1 MAGRPKWVIYPAGG
15 QAASAERLAAAA
27 LKTAAAAE
35 LVAASSVKEIV
46 ARLKDRYPEI
56 AAVKRK
62 TAMVQFLR
70 QNEEALKALAEES

>member
-1 MAGRPKWVIYPAGG
+1 MAGRPKRVIYPAGA
-15 QAASAERLAAAA
+15 QAASAERL
-27 LKTAAAAE
+27 AAE

>member
-1 MAGRPKWVIYPAGG
+1 MAGRPKRVIYPAGA
-15 QAASAERLAAAA
+15 QAASAERLAASA

-46 ARLKDRYPEI
+46 ARLKDRYP
-56 AAVKRK
+56 
-62 TAMVQFLR
+62 AMVQFLR

>member
-1 MAGRPKWVIYPAGG
+1 MAGRPKRVIYPAG
-15 QAASAERLAAAA
+15 APAAA

-62 TAMVQFLR
+62 TTMVQFLR

>member
-1 MAGRPKWVIYPAGG
+1 MAGRPKRVIYPAGA
-15 QAASAERLAAAA
+15 QAASAERLA
-27 LKTAAAAE
+27 
-35 LVAASSVKEIV
+35 AASSVKEIV

-56 AAVKRK
+56 ATVKRK

>member
-1 MAGRPKWVIYPAGG
+1 MAGRPKRVIYPAGA

-56 AAVKRK
+56 AAVIAQNRHGAVSAAKRRG
-62 TAMVQFLR
+62 A
-70 QNEEALKALAEES
+70 

>member
-1 MAGRPKWVIYPAGG
+1 MAGRPKRVIYPAGA
-15 QAASAERLAAAA
+15 QAASAERLA
-27 LKTAAAAE
+27 
-35 LVAASSVKEIV
+35 AASSVKEIV

-70 QNEEALKALAEES
+70 QNEEALKALADES

>member
-1 MAGRPKWVIYPAGG
+1 MAGRPKRVIYPAGA
-15 QAASAERLAAAA
+15 QAASA

>member
-1 MAGRPKWVIYPAGG
+1 M
-15 QAASAERLAAAA
+15 
-27 LKTAAAAE
+27 
-35 LVAASSVKEIV
+35 AASSVKEIV

-62 TAMVQFLR
+62 TTMVQFLR

>member
-1 MAGRPKWVIYPAGG
+1 MAGRPKRVIYPAGA
-15 QAASAERLAAAA
+15 QAASAERLAAVA

>member
-1 MAGRPKWVIYPAGG
+1 M
-15 QAASAERLAAAA
+15 
-27 LKTAAAAE
+27 
-35 LVAASSVKEIV
+35 AASSVKEIV

>member
-1 MAGRPKWVIYPAGG
+1 MAGRPKRVIYPAGA
-15 QAASAERLAAAA
+15 QAASAERLA
-27 LKTAAAAE
+27 
-35 LVAASSVKEIV
+35 AASSVKEIV